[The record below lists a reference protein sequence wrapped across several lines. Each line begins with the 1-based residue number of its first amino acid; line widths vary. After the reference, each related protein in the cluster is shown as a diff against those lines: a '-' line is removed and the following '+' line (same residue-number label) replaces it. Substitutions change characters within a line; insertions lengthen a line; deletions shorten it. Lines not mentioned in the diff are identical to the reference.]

1 MVLQNTL
8 ITVLYLPILSL
19 VSVKLEDLPLPFFAG
34 FKFVLALAP

>member
-19 VSVKLEDLPLPFFAG
+19 VPVELEDLPLPVFAG
-34 FKFVLALAP
+34 FKLVLALAS